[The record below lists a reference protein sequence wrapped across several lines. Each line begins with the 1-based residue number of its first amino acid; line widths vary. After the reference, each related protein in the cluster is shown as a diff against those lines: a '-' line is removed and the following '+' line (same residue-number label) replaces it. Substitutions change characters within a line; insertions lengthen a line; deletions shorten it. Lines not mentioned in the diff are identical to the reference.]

1 MLWIAGLLI
10 AFAVLIQ
17 GSVVWAEEKV
27 NPDKQANQ
35 ACQEQLL
42 TTKVK
47 AQNLDEQ
54 RDRVTQEKSQ
64 LQVQLYRAQ
73 QEIQVLKKEIED
85 AKAKP

>member
-1 MLWIAGLLI
+1 MYWIAG
-10 AFAVLIQ
+10 VLIVVAVFMQ
-17 GSVVWAEEKV
+17 SSIVWAEEKA
-27 NPDKQANQ
+27 KGQEAA

-64 LQVQLYRAQ
+64 LQVQLYHAQ
-73 QEIQVLKKEIED
+73 QEVVGLKKELE
-85 AKAKP
+85 ALKAK